1 MCSEEIDEGVVHV
14 RVGKRDICQ
23 INGAIVTRLTVTRSS
38 CEIQQNWNIA
48 FEIGGEMPN
57 PYLSSPNPLYS
68 REDKT
73 GAKRGKE
80 DTNKTGP
87 NQTWEHP
94 QTWKVCGI
102 PTVQR
107 TRIPTTTS

>member
-1 MCSEEIDEGVVHV
+1 MGSEVLV
-14 RVGKRDICQ
+14 
-23 INGAIVTRLTVTRSS
+23 RSS
-38 CEIQQNWNIA
+38 K
-48 FEIGGEMPN
+48 IGILPALPSKFDGEMTN